1 MLNYEEEDSLFS
13 KESSYKEINQ
23 INNPDRNVQDQIFV
37 ITTTIIQ
44 VLIF

>member
-23 INNPDRNVQDQIFV
+23 IKNFDMNV
-37 ITTTIIQ
+37 
-44 VLIF
+44 